1 MNIPSV
7 PEIHSEGETVNDTDK
22 AKSNNEPN
30 KEKEKEKQQ
39 PRFDWIT
46 QRYACSLPNIFKELR
61 LQIEQDVKTR
71 NSLRPN
77 NAPYEF
83 AITDND
89 DGFRVILKAKNKEKE
104 LEMAVRFI
112 LAEHAIVV
120 RDDKG
125 VEMFEVTL
133 TFNELGECQLNV
145 SGQPR
150 DYWQVRR
157 MALEELMFRGN

>member
-1 MNIPSV
+1 
-7 PEIHSEGETVNDTDK
+7 VNDTEK
-22 AKSNNEPN
+22 TKSNNEAN
-30 KEKEKEKQQ
+30 KEKEKEKEKQQ
-39 PRFDWIT
+39 PKFDWIT
-46 QRYACSLPNIFKELR
+46 QRYACSLPNVFKELR

-71 NSLRPN
+71 NSLRPK

-83 AITDND
+83 SIADND
-89 DGFRVILKAKNKEKE
+89 DGFRVVLKAKE
-104 LEMAVRFI
+104 LEMAVRFV

-133 TFNELGECQLNV
+133 TFNDLGECQLNV
-145 SGQPR
+145 NGEPR

>member
-1 MNIPSV
+1 M
-7 PEIHSEGETVNDTDK
+7 NDTEK
-22 AKSNNEPN
+22 TKSNSEPN
-30 KEKEKEKQQ
+30 KEKENDKQQ
-39 PRFDWIT
+39 PKFDWIT
-46 QRYACSLPNIFKELR
+46 QRYACSLPNVFKELR

-77 NAPYEF
+77 NAAYEF
-83 AITDND
+83 SIADND
-89 DGFRVILKAKNKEKE
+89 DGFRVVLKAKE
-104 LEMAVRFI
+104 LEMAVRFV

-133 TFNELGECQLNV
+133 TFNDLGECQLNV
-145 SGQPR
+145 NGEPR

-157 MALEELMFRGN
+157 MALEELMFHGN

>member
-1 MNIPSV
+1 M
-7 PEIHSEGETVNDTDK
+7 NDTDK
-22 AKSNNEPN
+22 TKSNHEPN
-30 KEKEKEKQQ
+30 KATETEKKQPQ
-39 PRFDWIT
+39 FDWIT
-46 QRYACSLPNIFKELR
+46 QRHGCSLPNIFKELR
-61 LQIEQDVKTR
+61 LQIERDVKTR

-77 NAPYEF
+77 HAPYEF
-83 AITDND
+83 SIADND

-133 TFNELGECQLNV
+133 AFNDHGECQLNV
-145 SGQPR
+145 SGEPR

>member
-1 MNIPSV
+1 M
-7 PEIHSEGETVNDTDK
+7 NDTDK
-22 AKSNNEPN
+22 TKSNGETN

-39 PRFDWIT
+39 PKFDWIT

-61 LQIEQDVKTR
+61 LQIEQDVNTR
-71 NSLRPN
+71 SSLRPN
-77 NAPYEF
+77 NSPYEF
-83 AITDND
+83 SIADND
-89 DGFRVILKAKNKEKE
+89 GGFRVILKASDKEKE

-133 TFNELGECQLNV
+133 TFNDLGECQLNV
-145 SGQPR
+145 NGERR

>member
-1 MNIPSV
+1 M
-7 PEIHSEGETVNDTDK
+7 NDTDK
-22 AKSNNEPN
+22 TKSNNEPN
-30 KEKEKEKQQ
+30 KEREKEKQQ
-39 PRFDWIT
+39 SRFDWIT

-61 LQIEQDVKTR
+61 LQIEQDIKTR

-77 NAPYEF
+77 NASYEF
-83 AITDND
+83 SIADND
-89 DGFRVILKAKNKEKE
+89 DGFRVILKAKE
-104 LEMAVRFI
+104 LEMAVRFV

-133 TFNELGECQLNV
+133 TFNDLGECQLNV
-145 SGQPR
+145 NGEPR
-150 DYWQVRR
+150 DHWQVRR

>member
-1 MNIPSV
+1 L
-7 PEIHSEGETVNDTDK
+7 EGDTVNDTDK
-22 AKSNNEPN
+22 TKSNRETN
-30 KEKEKEKQQ
+30 KEKEKEIEKDKQQ
-39 PRFDWIT
+39 AKFDWIT

-61 LQIEQDVKTR
+61 LQIERDINTR

-77 NAPYEF
+77 HAQYEF
-83 AITDND
+83 SLADND
-89 DGFRVILKAKNKEKE
+89 GGFRVILKASNQEKE
-104 LEMAVRFI
+104 LEMAVKFI

-133 TFNELGECQLNV
+133 TFTDLGECQLNV
-145 SGQPR
+145 NGECR

>member
-1 MNIPSV
+1 MNDSDNTKN
-7 PEIHSEGETVNDTDK
+7 S
-22 AKSNNEPN
+22 NEPN
-30 KEKEKEKQQ
+30 KEKEKQQ
-39 PRFDWIT
+39 PKFDWIT
-46 QRYACSLPNIFKELR
+46 QRYSCSLPNIFKELR

-83 AITDND
+83 SIADND
-89 DGFRVILKAKNKEKE
+89 DGFRVILKAKEKE
-104 LEMAVRFI
+104 LEMAVRFV

-120 RDDKG
+120 RDEKG

-133 TFNELGECQLNV
+133 TFNDLGECQLNV
-145 SGQPR
+145 NGEPR

>member
-1 MNIPSV
+1 
-7 PEIHSEGETVNDTDK
+7 VNDTDK
-22 AKSNNEPN
+22 TKSNNEPN

-39 PRFDWIT
+39 PKFDWIT

-83 AITDND
+83 SIADND
-89 DGFRVILKAKNKEKE
+89 DGFRVVLKAKE
-104 LEMAVRFI
+104 LEMAVRFV
-112 LAEHAIVV
+112 LADHAIVV

-125 VEMFEVTL
+125 VEMFEVAL
-133 TFNELGECQLNV
+133 TFNDRGECQLNV
-145 SGQPR
+145 NGEPR

>member
-1 MNIPSV
+1 M
-7 PEIHSEGETVNDTDK
+7 NDTDK
-22 AKSNNEPN
+22 AKSNNELN

-39 PRFDWIT
+39 PRFDWNT